1 MMPEGPEV
9 RTVVDQLQGGVGK
22 RLVDIQFLSG
32 RYIRHGRPS
41 GFDEFSRT
49 MTPIPAWTG
58 DAEAVDLVQECN
70 AKGKFIYFVLDDGSA
85 VPEDNED
92 FARSIWVTLGMSGQF
107 LNENAHEQDPRFA
120 RWYLEVLDTDSG
132 STRKIYYHDQ
142 RNFGTLK
149 FCLSEQEL
157 AMKLASLGPD
167 MLSEATTIDDFLE
180 RMDQTRQDLNI
191 CKFLMNQA
199 VSPQARSILC
209 HCCVA
214 LTSASSLLHQKI
226 AGVGN
231 YILAEAL
238 YRAMVD
244 PFASL
249 DEIDETLRRK
259 LFDEIRAVSNDS
271 YQSQGMTRPGGTF
284 QGVEGDQGQYAFQLQ
299 CYAQKV
305 CPKGNPVIK
314 DTSGPHKR
322 TIWYTEEQL
331 FKPVTERRFSMTW
344 TKEDEAK
351 ATAAAAT
358 NDGFND
364 ETTAAWKAGMD
375 ISAGLTDPGWKE
387 VLGDALSS
395 ESFVNLQA
403 FLDQEIA
410 NGETI
415 YPPPDQ
421 VFSAFNLCPF
431 EKTKVV
437 IVGQDPYHGPGQ
449 GHGLAFSVQKDV
461 KSECLFVAN
470 GPFWLLPLLVSNC
483 FVIPFCWIVP
493 PSLRNII
500 KEAIEDLA
508 IKQYHGNLE
517 NWAKQGVLMLNT
529 VLTVQQ
535 SKANS
540 HAKQGWEDFTDQVIA
555 VLNEKK
561 AEDGLVFL
569 LWGNPAKKKAAGVD
583 EESSH
588 FLIQSSHPSPL
599 GATKTSQPFLGSR
612 CFSRANKAL
621 EKKGKKPINWDII

>member
-1 MMPEGPEV
+1 MATLPATIVALSMGTRALNLSKSSFGGSQFRLKRSFSRMVSPIVMMPEGPEV

-32 RYIRHGRPS
+32 RYIRHGRPV
-41 GFDEFSRT
+41 GFEEFAMT
-49 MTPIPAWTG
+49 MTPSTSWTG
-58 DAEAVDLVQECN
+58 EAEAIDQIQEWN
-70 AKGKFIYFVLDDGSA
+70 AKGKFIYLTLDDGNTA
-85 VPEDNED
+85 PEDDDD
-92 FARSIWVTLGMSGQF
+92 FARSIWITLGMSGRF
-107 LNENAHEQDPRFA
+107 LAEGAHQQDPRFA
-120 RWYLEVLDTDSG
+120 RWYLEMLDIDSG

-142 RNFGTLK
+142 RNFGVLR
-149 FCLSEQEL
+149 FCLSQQEL
-157 AMKLASLGPD
+157 TKKLESLGPD
-167 MLSEATTIDDFLE
+167 MLSEDTTIDDFLE
-180 RMDQTRQDLNI
+180 RMDQARQDLNV
-191 CKFLMNQA
+191 CKFLMDQ
-199 VSPQARSILC
+199 S
-209 HCCVA
+209 
-214 LTSASSLLHQKI
+214 KI

-231 YILAEAL
+231 YILAEGL

-249 DEIDETLRRK
+249 NEINESLRRS
-259 LFDEIRAVSNDS
+259 LFDELRAVSRDS

-299 CYAQKV
+299 CYGQKV

-331 FKPVTERRFSMTW
+331 FKPLSERRFSMTW
-344 TKEDEAK
+344 TEEDEAK
-351 ATAAAAT
+351 VAASAT
-358 NDGFND
+358 DDDDLDD
-364 ETTAAWKAGMD
+364 ETTAVWKAGKD
-375 ISAGLTDPGWKE
+375 IGLGLTDPGWKE
-387 VLGDALSS
+387 VLGEALSS
-395 ESFVNLQA
+395 ESFSRLQA

-410 NGETI
+410 QGETI

-431 EKTKVV
+431 EKTKIV

-461 KSECLFVAN
+461 K
-470 GPFWLLPLLVSNC
+470 
-483 FVIPFCWIVP
+483 IP

-500 KEAIEDLA
+500 AEAIDDLA

-517 NWAKQGVLMLNT
+517 HWAKQGVLMLNT
-529 VLTVQQ
+529 VLTVQRG
-535 SKANS
+535 KANS
-540 HAKQGWEDFTDQVIA
+540 HAKQGWEDFTDQVIS

-561 AEDGLVFL
+561 ADDGGLVFL

-583 EESSH
+583 EDNH

-621 EKKGKKPINWDII
+621 EEMGKEPINWDII